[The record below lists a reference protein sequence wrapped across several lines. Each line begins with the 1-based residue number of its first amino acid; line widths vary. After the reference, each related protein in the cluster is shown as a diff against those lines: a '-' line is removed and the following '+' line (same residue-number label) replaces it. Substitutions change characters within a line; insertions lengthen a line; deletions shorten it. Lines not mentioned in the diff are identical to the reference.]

1 MHAIPSSED
10 LNLTRSLLI
19 LLSLI
24 QLTNPASL
32 PLTGANPRKGIEKK
46 KQKIQS
52 SSLFESNQS
61 VSFAKLPNVGPRFKP
76 TVKHAAYRK
85 RLKKRLLS
93 AERKERCV
101 FVMSLK

>member
-32 PLTGANPRKGIEKK
+32 PLTGANPRKEKK
-46 KQKIQS
+46 KKNQS

-61 VSFAKLPNVGPRFKP
+61 VSFAKLPNVGPKFNP
-76 TVKHAAYRK
+76 TVKHAAYSK